1 MLVSHCSAPLGLS
14 DFGTQ
19 KHPIAY
25 ALCPHDLI
33 LCSTPLIFC
42 PRALSSYLSVF
53 GPLFLSPL
61 PQFISPPFLC
71 LSLFVSPLFLILPL
85 GLFISPRLLPASS
98 LREYYAFMLALFITP
113 NSLINYSINF
123 TLLSFCLSLSPS
135 LCVSGCLHVCLSVCL
150 SEALASS
157 YPWDCYVFALAVFVT
172 LTNQIHKWSHSYF
185 GLPHWV
191 TLLQD
196 WHLVLPRKHH
206 RIHHVSP
213 HETYY
218 CITTGKNQR
227 LWDYIL
233 WLDIA
238 NRKGLEAL

>member
-1 MLVSHCSAPLGLS
+1 
-14 DFGTQ
+14 
-19 KHPIAY
+19 
-25 ALCPHDLI
+25 
-33 LCSTPLIFC
+33 
-42 PRALSSYLSVF
+42 
-53 GPLFLSPL
+53 
-61 PQFISPPFLC
+61 
-71 LSLFVSPLFLILPL
+71 
-85 GLFISPRLLPASS
+85 
-98 LREYYAFMLALFITP
+98 MLALFITL

-123 TLLSFCLSLSPS
+123 TLLSFRLSLSPS
-135 LCVSGCLHVCLSVCL
+135 LRLWLFTCLSVCL
-150 SEALASS
+150 SVALASS

-185 GLPHWV
+185 GLPRWV

-227 LWDYIL
+227 LWN
-233 WLDIA
+233 DIFFFKSVA
-238 NRKGLEAL
+238 

>member
-1 MLVSHCSAPLGLS
+1 MLVSHSASLISAPKKPL
-14 DFGTQ
+14 
-19 KHPIAY
+19 IAY

-61 PQFISPPFLC
+61 LQLISPPFLC

-98 LREYYAFMLALFITP
+98 LWEYYAFMLALFITL

-135 LCVSGCLHVCLSVCL
+135 LCVSGCLHVCLSV
-150 SEALASS
+150 SQRPWRRPIPGTAMSS
-157 YPWDCYVFALAVFVT
+157 PWQF
-172 LTNQIHKWSHSYF
+172 S
-185 GLPHWV
+185 
-191 TLLQD
+191 
-196 WHLVLPRKHH
+196 
-206 RIHHVSP
+206 
-213 HETYY
+213 
-218 CITTGKNQR
+218 
-227 LWDYIL
+227 
-233 WLDIA
+233 
-238 NRKGLEAL
+238 